1 MPWGRFHKLFCA
13 IRRTFAPY
21 AQLFE
26 KLFTGIKVGLG
37 RGVGR
42 NFIISTAESTAD
54 NEKLLSTEI

>member
-1 MPWGRFHKLFCA
+1 MCPGVDFINC
-13 IRRTFAPY
+13 FAPY

-26 KLFTGIKVGLG
+26 KLFTGVKVGLG